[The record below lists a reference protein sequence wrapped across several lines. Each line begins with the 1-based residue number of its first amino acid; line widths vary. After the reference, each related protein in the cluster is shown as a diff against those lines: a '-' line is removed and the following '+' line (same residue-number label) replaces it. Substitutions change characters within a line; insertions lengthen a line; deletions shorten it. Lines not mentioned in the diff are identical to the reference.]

1 MNQVVGKI
9 TKSLAQKIY
18 QEAHEAGIAAG
29 YAKVPTPM
37 IVGQPTN
44 PLGDDID
51 FSKPTYFVKG
61 GVCGFAWVTIK
72 PARGAFVEYLKS
84 INAGH
89 KGYYGGYE
97 VWVREFGQSYEQK
110 IAYAGA
116 FAQVCEQYGITAYAG
131 GRLD

>member
-9 TKSLAQKIY
+9 TKPLAEKIY

-37 IVGQPTN
+37 LVGSAIGLSDEIDYSQPTYV
-44 PLGDDID
+44 I
-51 FSKPTYFVKG
+51 SG
-61 GVCGFAWVTIK
+61 GVCGFAWVNIS
-72 PARGAFVEYLKS
+72 PARGAFVNYLKE

-110 IAYAGA
+110 MAYAGA
-116 FAQVCEQYGITAYAG
+116 FAKVLQEYGINAYSG